1 MPHFQGRA
9 MSRVVGDPLRNAWF
23 PVAPAVVTVLPT
35 VLEWVFVLVAIP
47 SVLVGQ
53 VGVTSAPA
61 SGELGGS
68 SERRIRLDVVVND
81 KSGKPV
87 AGLQQQD
94 FAVLDGKQP
103 RKIVSFQAVTAA
115 SADREPVQV
124 ILFIDAVNTGFDRVA
139 NARGEIKRYLERDGG
154 KLAQPLSFAFFSDSG
169 VKLQEKPTRDGTA
182 QAAFLDQNE
191 TALRSIRRSQGVY
204 GDDERLRLSL
214 GALEQLINYA
224 AKIPGKKIIIFL
236 SPGWPILSGPNIHL
250 TDKDEAGIFKTIV
263 GLSTTMRDA
272 GVTVY
277 TVDPLGTSAGVAHA
291 FEYERF
297 IKAARS
303 SRNAQFGDL
312 GLQVLSLQSGGRV
325 LNSRNDLGSEID
337 TCIKDAEAYY
347 ILSINA
353 ASGDGPDDYRALD
366 VKIARPQLK
375 AQTRAGYYAQPAA
388 P

>member
-1 MPHFQGRA
+1 MPHFRVKA
-9 MSRVVGDPLRNAWF
+9 MSRVVGDPVRGAWF
-23 PVAPAVVTVLPT
+23 PVAPAVS
-35 VLEWVFVLVAIP
+35 VLEWALVLVAIP
-47 SVLVGQ
+47 SVLAGQ
-53 VGVTSAPA
+53 VGVTSVPA
-61 SGELGGS
+61 SGESGG
-68 SERRIRLDVVVND
+68 RRIRLDVVVND

-94 FAVLDGKQP
+94 FTVLDGKQP
-103 RKIVSFQAVTAA
+103 QKIVSFQAVTAA
-115 SADREPVQV
+115 SADREPVQI
-124 ILFIDAVNTGFDRVA
+124 ILLIDAVNTAFDRVA

-169 VKLQEKPTRDGTA
+169 VKLQEKPSRDGTA

-191 TALRSIRRSQGVY
+191 TALRIVRRSQGVY

-214 GALEQLINYA
+214 AAIEQLINYA

-250 TDKDEAGIFKTIV
+250 SSKDEGGIFKTIV
-263 GLSTTMRDA
+263 ALSTSMRDA

-277 TVDPLGTSAGVAHA
+277 NVDPLGASAGVAHA
-291 FEYERF
+291 FDYERF
-297 IKAARS
+297 IKAVRL
-303 SRNAQFGDL
+303 SRDAQFGDL

-337 TCIKDAEAYY
+337 ACIKDAEAYY
-347 ILSINA
+347 ILSIDA
-353 ASGDGPDDYRALD
+353 ATGDGPDDYRALD

-375 AQTRAGYYAQPAA
+375 AQTRPGYYAQPAV